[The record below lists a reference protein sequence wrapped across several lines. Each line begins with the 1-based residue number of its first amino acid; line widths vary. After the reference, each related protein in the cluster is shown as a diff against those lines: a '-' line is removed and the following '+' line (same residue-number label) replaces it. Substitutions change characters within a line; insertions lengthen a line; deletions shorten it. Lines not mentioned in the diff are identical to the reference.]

1 MNNLTYKDK
10 ESYNNQF
17 SEEKLLNLHE
27 KEQLAIGICAKSFCI
42 GGNWGYLI
50 KDEEK
55 YDDVVNAIGSGT
67 NDITLYNVSNGIII
81 LCNRNYFKNAV
92 NSLIP
97 EVIDKQF
104 IDKINIIQEE
114 EKIKFD
120 KFLDSVLSLKSKH
133 LKKRNNYHI
142 LILGAFC
149 TNDKNMIRLNELEYP
164 AYKLDLKYILTQF
177 IKKNKIYKRALGI
190 KVIENNKE
198 NIISLNA
205 ETLTQNKTKEIYQA
219 LQIASSKTGAFVTIT
234 IY

>member
-17 SEEKLLNLHE
+17 SEEKLLNLPE

-55 YDDVVNAIGSGT
+55 YNDVVNAIGPGT
-67 NDITLYNVSNGIII
+67 NDITLYNVSNGIIV

-92 NSLIP
+92 NYLIP
-97 EVIDKQF
+97 ETIDKQF
-104 IDKINIIQEE
+104 IDKINLIQEE

-120 KFLDSVLSLKSKH
+120 KFLDSVLTLKSKY
-133 LKKRNNYHI
+133 LKRRNNYYI

-149 TNDKNMIRLNELEYP
+149 TNDKNIIRLNESEYP
-164 AYKLDLKYILTQF
+164 AYKLDLKYILTRF
-177 IKKNKIYKRALGI
+177 IKKNKIYKKTLGI
-190 KVIENNKE
+190 KIIENNKE
-198 NIISLNA
+198 NIINLNT
-205 ETLTQNKTKEIYQA
+205 ETLNQNKTKEIYQA